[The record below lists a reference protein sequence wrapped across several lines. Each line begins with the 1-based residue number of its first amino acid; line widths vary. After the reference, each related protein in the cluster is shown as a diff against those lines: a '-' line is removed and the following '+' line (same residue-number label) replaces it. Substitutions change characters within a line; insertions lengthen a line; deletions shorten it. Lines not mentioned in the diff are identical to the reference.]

1 MQNNFWLFMLFLF
14 GAIGLTSIFIL
25 INLLFPRLV
34 DGAEAVLEVALGR
47 SLLVGF
53 INILFVGV
61 VDGIVIWLTQLLK
74 QPLLNGILVI
84 LAALLT
90 MVPVMLI
97 FLGLASL
104 ANLLGRRMG
113 GTENGSYANL
123 RGGSLLVLA
132 GLTPF
137 IGWFAFTPLVIMTCL
152 GAAIQTV
159 SRRKEWVAQDPIS

>member
-1 MQNNFWLFMLFLF
+1 MQNDFGIFILFLF
-14 GAIGLTSIFIL
+14 GGIGLTSIFIL
-25 INLLFPRLV
+25 INLLFPAPVSRA
-34 DGAEAVLEVALGR
+34 GAVLEVALGR
-47 SLLVGF
+47 SLLLGF

-90 MVPVMLI
+90 LIAMMLI

-104 ANLLGRRMG
+104 TDLLGRRMG
-113 GTENGSYANL
+113 GSKNETYANL
-123 RGGSLLVLA
+123 RGGLLLVLA
-132 GLTPF
+132 GFTPF
-137 IGWFAFTPLVIMTCL
+137 IGWFALAPLVLMTCL

-159 SRRKEWVAQDPIS
+159 FRRKGMVAQDPLT